1 MRFGGFKVTCLKA
14 VRPFVDNTISA
25 LSNVDFRDD
34 PIAGRKYA
42 RATSIVSSAYK
53 RHGKIIERAL
63 YERLRQNNRLSV
75 WTDDTFCVSP
85 AAENTFSTSSHTDC
99 LVSELPYG
107 QSKRTLQIDLT
118 VFDEVSGGLS
128 AYEVKRGNG
137 NFDSGKI
144 RSVMRDLLC
153 THMCLKSYGKARG
166 HPVQSAEAKI
176 IFYYGV
182 RSIPKPYSL
191 VREELDDHFQF
202 PVAEAIEEVN
212 GYFVVLLPEVRYIS
226 LPVCK
231 TR

>member
-1 MRFGGFKVTCLKA
+1 MSCLGTVK
-14 VRPFVDNTISA
+14 PLVDNTIVA
-25 LSNVDFRDD
+25 LSKVDFRDD

-75 WTDDTFCVSP
+75 WTDDNFNVSP
-85 AAENTFSTSSHTDC
+85 AAEHTFSTSSHTDC

-107 QSKRTLQIDLT
+107 QSKRKLQIDLM
-118 VFDEVSGGLS
+118 VFDEVSGELS

-153 THMCLKSYGKARG
+153 THMLLKSYGKARG
-166 HPVQSAEAKI
+166 HAVETAEAKI

-191 VREELDDHFQF
+191 VREELDEHFQF
-202 PVAEAIEEVN
+202 PIADAIEEVN
-212 GYFVVLLPEVRYIS
+212 GYFRDRLHELLEIA
-226 LPVCK
+226 
-231 TR
+231 

>member
-1 MRFGGFKVTCLKA
+1 MSCLPT
-14 VRPFVDNTISA
+14 VMPLVDDTIRA
-25 LSNVDFRDD
+25 LAQVEFRDD

-63 YERLRQNNRLSV
+63 FERLKQNNRLSV
-75 WTDDTFCVSP
+75 WTDATFAVSP
-85 AAENTFSTSSHTDC
+85 AADNTFSTSSFEDC
-99 LVSELPYG
+99 LMSELPYG
-107 QSKRTLQIDLT
+107 STKRTVQIDL
-118 VFDEVSGGLS
+118 VVYDEVSNGLR

-153 THMCLKSYGKARG
+153 THMLLKTYGKNKG
-166 HPVQSAEAKI
+166 HPVQNAEAKI

-191 VREELDDHFQF
+191 VREDLDEHFQF
-202 PVAEAIEEVN
+202 PVMDAIEEVN
-212 GYFVVLLPEVRYIS
+212 SYFRDRLHELLEAS
-226 LPVCK
+226 
-231 TR
+231 